1 MHESVLRDYFA
12 GKTDASALRA
22 DLSGAVV
29 ATGPRSSS
37 QRIEDMTTDFA
48 LRPEHLIRLCDA
60 VLSGE
65 LEPDDLQT
73 IGFCLVAS
81 DHFSWDGDV
90 PPGDVIAE
98 TVHDWSASEVNYRL
112 TRDTVRKFRERHLTG
127 RDLFTDEDVV

>member
-12 GKTDASALRA
+12 GKTGAAELRA

-37 QRIEDMTTDFA
+37 QHIQDMAADFE

-65 LEPDDLQT
+65 LEPGNLQT
-73 IGFCLVAS
+73 LGFCLVAS

-90 PPGDVIAE
+90 PPGDVVAE
-98 TVHDWSASEVNYRL
+98 TVHDWSAPEINYRL
-112 TRDTVRKFRERHLTG
+112 TRDTARKFRQRLLTG
-127 RDLFTDEDVV
+127 KDLFTDEDVV